1 MSVTEVT
8 QEYGI
13 QNSADQDNEDF
24 DIEGI
29 GDLTVPKINNN
40 KRHMA
45 LVGEHHKHIDEGNV
59 PPPPKRFQT
68 SYTLITTDFSG

>member
-1 MSVTEVT
+1 
-8 QEYGI
+8 
-13 QNSADQDNEDF
+13 
-24 DIEGI
+24 
-29 GDLTVPKINNN
+29 
-40 KRHMA
+40 MA